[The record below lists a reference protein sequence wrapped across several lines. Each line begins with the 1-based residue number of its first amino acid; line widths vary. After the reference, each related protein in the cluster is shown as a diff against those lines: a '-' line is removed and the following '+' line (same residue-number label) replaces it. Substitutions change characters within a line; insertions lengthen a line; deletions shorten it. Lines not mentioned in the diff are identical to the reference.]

1 MFTQTRTYLG
11 PDEVLKGLQG
21 EIEEVLNGISLSVSV
36 LKGLYRT
43 YQFCCANM
51 KLFFKVRRP
60 RSDPE
65 PAVGSGRVAQ
75 VGAGE
80 GGRQAQ
86 PLSLPLFPLPAPTQ
100 DKEPVPWE
108 FPSSL
113 AFSRMNSFFRRIQTI
128 EVKVKPG
135 SALPARQGG
144 PHLRTGVSPPPPIH
158 VTGTPSSRA
167 SRLPPG
173 AVS

>member
-1 MFTQTRTYLG
+1 MAGLLPACQPSGRAPGRAVPRLVFLQTRTYLG

-43 YQFCCANM
+43 YQFCCTNM
-51 KLFFKVRRP
+51 ELFFKVPSQSRRW
-60 RSDPE
+60 
-65 PAVGSGRVAQ
+65 AVGGSPRWGRAKL
-75 VGAGE
+75 GA
-80 GGRQAQ
+80 RLRLS
-86 PLSLPLFPLPAPTQ
+86 LSLPLRPPAAQ

-135 SALPARQGG
+135 SPRLHVRVAL
-144 PHLRTGVSPPPPIH
+144 T
-158 VTGTPSSRA
+158 
-167 SRLPPG
+167 
-173 AVS
+173 